1 VVWVRGEAIL
11 YLDDR
16 PIVWLATETKM
27 TYEDMP
33 AFQGTSL
40 DPITGRDISNRC
52 WNQRHQD
59 EGAPRATECI
69 DDRCQCMCHD
79 GRGWF

>member
-1 VVWVRGEAIL
+1 MTWVRGEAIL

-33 AFQGTSL
+33 AFQGTEC
-40 DPITGRDISNRC
+40 DPITKRMISNRC
-52 WNQRHQD
+52 WNGRHQE
-59 EGAPRATECI
+59 EGEPRAGECVAEG
-69 DDRCQCMCHD
+69 CQCMCHD